1 MFDGVGLLECL
12 SFWSPVSLLL
22 MLFLSLL
29 GGESSVLGTGDRDLF
44 RPEEVTKGETC
55 SFEVCVALLDVSTV

>member
-1 MFDGVGLLECL
+1 MFDGVGLLECF
-12 SFWSPVSLLL
+12 SFWSPVFLL

-44 RPEEVTKGETC
+44 RPEEVTGGETC